1 LGTQEP
7 ATIKQTLGKI
17 LDAEKLR
24 YCFDCG
30 ICTAC
35 CSISDMFGRDY
46 NPRALLEKTVL
57 SPEKALA
64 LDQLWM
70 CAWCYRCHD
79 RCPQAL
85 KLPEIFLLLRIIAT
99 RQGLT
104 RPFENALRR
113 IVETVPLPL
122 VALSVC
128 FHPERAGLDREAVLQ
143 KAEKIRE
150 KTTRTIKAKT
160 MSENSRVAVL
170 GSGPAGLTVAYE
182 LGAKGYGV
190 TVFESLRELGGVLR
204 RYIPDSRLPKKVLAK
219 EIQFLRDLGVNFET
233 STTVGKDLTFSDL
246 KKKGYKVIFVG
257 AGTFRSPRSK
267 IEGDEFAGVVHA
279 LDFLENVNFGEKMG
293 IGRNVVV
300 IGGGNIAMDAA
311 RTAMQL
317 GASEVTVLF
326 RRSRDD
332 MPAIPSEVR
341 EAEELGVKIEL
352 LVSPKR
358 IHGEN
363 GRVTSIE
370 CSRLQLGE
378 LDDTGRRVTTP
389 VEGSDFSRK
398 VDMVILTEGFDLSR
412 KAEMPASTIVET
424 PDTRFLPSEL
434 DFNENGNLCVN
445 PITMETNIQGVFA
458 GGDVVTGPATVI
470 EAIRAGKNVAE
481 SIDGYL
487 KSLEG

>member
-1 LGTQEP
+1 
-7 ATIKQTLGKI
+7 
-17 LDAEKLR
+17 
-24 YCFDCG
+24 
-30 ICTAC
+30 
-35 CSISDMFGRDY
+35 
-46 NPRALLEKTVL
+46 
-57 SPEKALA
+57 
-64 LDQLWM
+64 
-70 CAWCYRCHD
+70 
-79 RCPQAL
+79 
-85 KLPEIFLLLRIIAT
+85 
-99 RQGLT
+99 
-104 RPFENALRR
+104 
-113 IVETVPLPL
+113 
-122 VALSVC
+122 
-128 FHPERAGLDREAVLQ
+128 
-143 KAEKIRE
+143 
-150 KTTRTIKAKT
+150 
-160 MSENSRVAVL
+160 
-170 GSGPAGLTVAYE
+170 
-182 LGAKGYGV
+182 
-190 TVFESLRELGGVLR
+190 
-204 RYIPDSRLPKKVLAK
+204 
-219 EIQFLRDLGVNFET
+219 
-233 STTVGKDLTFSDL
+233 
-246 KKKGYKVIFVG
+246 
-257 AGTFRSPRSK
+257 
-267 IEGDEFAGVVHA
+267 
-279 LDFLENVNFGEKMG
+279 
-293 IGRNVVV
+293 
-300 IGGGNIAMDAA
+300 MDAA